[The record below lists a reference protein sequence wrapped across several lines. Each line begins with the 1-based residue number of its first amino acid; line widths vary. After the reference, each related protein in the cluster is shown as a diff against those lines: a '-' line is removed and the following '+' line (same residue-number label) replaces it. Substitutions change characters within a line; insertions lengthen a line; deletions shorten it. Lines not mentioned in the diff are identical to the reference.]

1 MATNRVISES
11 LADIRRRP
19 GMWFFSTGGGGLR
32 HLALEVIGNAIDQH
46 LLGHATAVSVD
57 LDDGWLTVTDD
68 GAGIRIER
76 DASGTPFLESVFTT
90 RHDTPTADG
99 DRTHVHAT
107 PSGLGV
113 GLGPSCAVSARVE
126 VETSRDGDRWSS
138 AFERGVLVEPLQL
151 IDSFERRGSKVRLL
165 PDPQIFESETF
176 ESVHLEDHVRRLAFL
191 TPRLRWRFN
200 GEDISRPTG
209 LHALVADTAGEIVP
223 GSLAAFET
231 TIDDVQIAFSVAIT
245 KRAAERR
252 AHSLASW
259 VNLRATLETGNDV
272 KGMEA
277 GLTKA
282 FGARWRKL
290 GSRVV
295 GALHLLLVHPR
306 FEGPTRAHL
315 AVPELQPVIRD
326 FVASE
331 LSKESD
337 LRITWL
343 EVLSRLDS

>member
-1 MATNRVISES
+1 
-11 LADIRRRP
+11 
-19 GMWFFSTGGGGLR
+19 MWAFSTGGSGLR

-46 LLGHATAVSVD
+46 LLGRATTVSVD

-68 GAGIRIER
+68 GAGIRIDR
-76 DASGTPFLESVFTT
+76 DANGTPLLETIFTT
-90 RHDTPTADG
+90 QHDTPTADG
-99 DRTHVHAT
+99 ERAHVHAT

-126 VETSRDGDRWSS
+126 VETSRDGDRWSA
-138 AFERGVLVEPLQL
+138 AFERGVLVEQLQL
-151 IDSFERRGSKVRLL
+151 IDSVERRGTKVRLL
-165 PDPQIFESETF
+165 PDPQIFEKETF

-209 LHALVADTAGEIVP
+209 LHALVTETAGETVP

-231 TIDDVQIAFSVAIT
+231 SIDDVQIAFSVALT
-245 KRAAERR
+245 KRRAEKRS
-252 AHSLASW
+252 HSLASW

-272 KGMEA
+272 KGIEA

-295 GALHLLLVHPR
+295 GAMHLLLVHPR

-343 EVLSRLDS
+343 GALSRLDK

>member
-19 GMWFFSTGGGGLR
+19 GMWCFSTGGGGLR

-46 LLGHATAVSVD
+46 LLGHATTVSVEI
-57 LDDGWLTVTDD
+57 DDGWLTVTDD
-68 GAGIRIER
+68 GAGLRIDR

-113 GLGPSCAVSARVE
+113 GLGPCCAVSARVE
-126 VETSRDGDRWSS
+126 VATSRDGDRWAA
-138 AFERGVLVEPLQL
+138 AFERGVLVEPLHL
-151 IDSFERRGSKVRLL
+151 TESVDRRGTTVRLL
-165 PDPQIFESETF
+165 PDPQIFETETF
-176 ESVHLEDHVRRLAFL
+176 ESVRLEQHVRRLAFL
-191 TPRLRWRFN
+191 TPRLRWRLN
-200 GEDISRPTG
+200 GDDVSRPTG
-209 LHALVADTAGEIVP
+209 LHALVAETAGEFVA
-223 GSLAAFET
+223 GSFAAFET
-231 TIDDVQIAFSVAIT
+231 TIDDVGIAFSIAVT
-245 KRAAERR
+245 KRAAEKRS
-252 AHSLASW
+252 HSLASW
-259 VNLRATLETGNDV
+259 VNLRPTLETGSDV

-295 GALHLLLVHPR
+295 GAVHVLLVHPR
-306 FEGPTRAHL
+306 FEGPTRAQL
-315 AVPELQPVIRD
+315 AVPQLQPVIRD

-337 LRITWL
+337 LRIAWL
-343 EVLSRLDS
+343 EALSRLDK